1 MYDEFFSKAHE
12 LIRQGVPFATAI
24 VVRAERPT
32 SGKPGDKAIITAD
45 GTMHGWIG
53 GSCAQPTVIR
63 EALKALRAD
72 ESRFVRLSPNPLEQ
86 PPREGLVDVP
96 MTCFSGGTLEIYIEP
111 QQPQPRLIVI
121 GNLPVARA
129 LAELGQA
136 MSYHT
141 IIVDPGHQ
149 GEPPPYADEVLTDLT
164 TIAAHVTPL
173 TSIVVATHGQYD
185 ELALEQALATSAPY
199 IGLVASRKRAES
211 GARVP
216 GAAGLH
222 RRAITALQIA
232 GRAGH
237 PGAARRRDRAGD
249 HGRDR
254 AAPPQQRRA
263 GLAARAG
270 SGDPARGRAR
280 ARHRDRPDLRH
291 ERRRSPGPSTPT
303 STRARPTTSAA
314 PGVRPPSAK
323 RRSSML
329 VWGIYHCHRS
339 GVSRSQAPGDQSEA
353 RSQQSN
359 ASGMNAPTFVVQD
372 RSEGSLI
379 LEAEILRWRVLSGC
393 VVPGCF

>member
-86 PPREGLVDVP
+86 PPREGLNDVP

-129 LAELGQA
+129 LTELGRA
-136 MSYHT
+136 MSYST

-149 GEPPPYADEVLTDLT
+149 GDPPSYADELLTDLT
-164 TIAAHVTPL
+164 TISAYVTPL

-199 IGLVASRKRAES
+199 IGLVASRKRADSVREYLTQQGFS
-211 GARVP
+211 SEQLGRFKSP
-216 GAAGLH
+216 AGLDIQA
-222 RRAITALQIA
+222 RRGDEIALGIMAEIVQRRRNSAELAWLPAPEAVAQPEVAPATAIDPICGMSVTIA
-232 GRAGH
+232 GAKHTYEYQGTAYYFCC
-237 PGAARRRDRAGD
+237 PGCKTTFRKAPEQYVNVG
-249 HGRDR
+249 R
-254 AAPPQQRRA
+254 AALRA
-263 GLAARAG
+263 
-270 SGDPARGRAR
+270 
-280 ARHRDRPDLRH
+280 
-291 ERRRSPGPSTPT
+291 
-303 STRARPTTSAA
+303 
-314 PGVRPPSAK
+314 
-323 RRSSML
+323 
-329 VWGIYHCHRS
+329 
-339 GVSRSQAPGDQSEA
+339 
-353 RSQQSN
+353 
-359 ASGMNAPTFVVQD
+359 
-372 RSEGSLI
+372 
-379 LEAEILRWRVLSGC
+379 
-393 VVPGCF
+393 